1 MRTNSDGT
9 SVPGLMS
16 HSRDNCEH
24 RVERFAFRPAE
35 SACDQRCARAAVLVA
50 ARGTS
55 MKEEQ

>member
-1 MRTNSDGT
+1 
-9 SVPGLMS
+9 LMS

-35 SACDQRCARAAVLVA
+35 STCDQRCARAAVLVA